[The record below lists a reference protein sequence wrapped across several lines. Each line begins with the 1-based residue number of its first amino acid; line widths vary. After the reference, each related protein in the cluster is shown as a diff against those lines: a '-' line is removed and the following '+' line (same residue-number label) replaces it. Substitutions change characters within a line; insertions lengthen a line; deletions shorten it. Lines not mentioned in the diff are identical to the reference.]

1 MSQADWVERAR
12 AVLPAGGFG
21 NFEAGVVIRK
31 GRGARVWDEDGTE
44 YIDYLLGSG
53 PMILG
58 HCHPEVAEA
67 VAEQM
72 SRGTTFFASNTAGI
86 ELAEEICRALPCAE
100 QLRYVS
106 SGSEADLYAIRLARA
121 HTGRD
126 KVLKFEGGY
135 HGMSAE
141 SLMSIFASGSS
152 NFPVAEPDSAGIPD
166 SVKDSVMVSPFNDEA
181 LACELIA
188 AHGDELACVIVEP
201 FQRVLPPR
209 PGFLEALRAETEKR
223 GIILIFDEVVTGFRL
238 AYGGA
243 QERYGVVPDLCT
255 VGKIVGG
262 GFPLAAVAGRRALM
276 AHFDRALVGKEGF
289 ALQIGTLSG
298 NPIAAVAG
306 LKTLEVLRRQDMYAR
321 LEAIGKKL
329 MAGLSDSLSQEGVAH
344 RVVGDASL
352 FDVVFTDEDVFD
364 YRAML
369 RADKTLKQAFN
380 AALRAHGI
388 LKTDTKFYVSLALTE
403 QDCAETL
410 DAFRH
415 ASRQLK

>member
-1 MSQADWVERAR
+1 MP
-12 AVLPAGGFG
+12 VLPAGGFG
-21 NFEAGVVIRK
+21 NFEAGIVIHK
-31 GRGARVWDEDGTE
+31 GRGARAWDEDGKE

-58 HCHPEVAEA
+58 HCHPEITEA

-135 HGMSAE
+135 HGMSSE

-152 NFPVAEPDSAGIPD
+152 NFPLAEPDSAGIPD
-166 SVKDSVMVSPFNDEA
+166 SVRDAVMVSPFNDEA

-188 AHGDELACVIVEP
+188 VHSDELACVIVEP

-209 PGFLEALRAETEKR
+209 PGFLEALRAETAKR

-276 AHFDRALVGKEGF
+276 DHFDRARVGLGGVCSANRHVERQSDSCSGRLENFGNPAPPGHVCSASRNRRKTHGGLVGLAVRRGGGSPRCRRCESFRCRVHRRRG
-289 ALQIGTLSG
+289 ARLSHH
-298 NPIAAVAG
+298 AAWRQSSKTRFQRGVTHTGDFENRHEILCKPSPDRAG
-306 LKTLEVLRRQDMYAR
+306 L
-321 LEAIGKKL
+321 
-329 MAGLSDSLSQEGVAH
+329 
-344 RVVGDASL
+344 
-352 FDVVFTDEDVFD
+352 
-364 YRAML
+364 
-369 RADKTLKQAFN
+369 
-380 AALRAHGI
+380 
-388 LKTDTKFYVSLALTE
+388 
-403 QDCAETL
+403 
-410 DAFRH
+410 
-415 ASRQLK
+415 